1 MHHFYSLTAYI
12 YHQVNWKPQWSHS
25 LRGTLTFQQKAALPT
40 LTVITVEVTSWEE
53 ERANSLRAARRQKM
67 NSSMCLSHA
76 CRWFQQWLSVLR
88 IYNCHC
94 AAAQGTNS
102 QIEGEAWN
110 ITVIGDSLS
119 VSHQPIT
126 PPTQQERWG
135 THTFTHT
142 HTHTHTQNCST
153 LMCPLCRV
161 PFDVRRLL
169 WHVDD
174 VTSTPHAKHMF
185 PKNMQEKPESCAK
198 LWFQSTTSP
207 LCRLQLQAAGHAEA
221 PQETSAHIIK
231 ELLAQRWLSLHDEYT
246 CYECQILSWLWFPG
260 RTPCSASFQ

>member
-119 VSHQPIT
+119 VSHQPIM

-142 HTHTHTQNCST
+142 HTHKTAPHWCAHSAEFPLTSDVYCGMSTMSPPLHMLSTCSQKTCKKNLSHAQNCGFSPQRAHSAGSSSKQQDT
-153 LMCPLCRV
+153 QKHH
-161 PFDVRRLL
+161 RRLV
-169 WHVDD
+169 H
-174 VTSTPHAKHMF
+174 T
-185 PKNMQEKPESCAK
+185 
-198 LWFQSTTSP
+198 
-207 LCRLQLQAAGHAEA
+207 
-221 PQETSAHIIK
+221 
-231 ELLAQRWLSLHDEYT
+231 
-246 CYECQILSWLWFPG
+246 
-260 RTPCSASFQ
+260 